1 MVKKIPIL
9 TIAWIGIVG
18 MILWAM
24 SSIEIT
30 NTEEKK
36 KAVEDFVMR
45 SAVHCYSLEGKY
57 PSNIDYLEENYHL
70 HIDRERYIVHYESFA
85 SNIAPDITV
94 ILK

>member
-1 MVKKIPIL
+1 MVRKIPIL
-9 TIAWIGIVG
+9 AMAWIGIVG

-24 SSIEIT
+24 GSIETT
-30 NTEEKK
+30 NIEEKK

-57 PSNIDYLEENYHL
+57 PADLNYLKEYYHL
-70 HIDRERYIVHYESFA
+70 QIDEERYIVHYESFA

-94 ILK
+94 ISK